1 MNFGIQ
7 ITRLKKALRI
17 VRSKR
22 FAFAF
27 IRFGVF
33 AGAEHYT
40 VLNPKLKMVI
50 DIGANK
56 GQFALAC
63 REWAPNAQ
71 IISFEPLEGP
81 ARVFKALFSAETKV
95 RLYEVA
101 IGPITCR
108 STIHISA
115 HEDSSSLLP
124 IGSIQVSNYP
134 GTQQIGLAEVEVRPL
149 VSMLQKE
156 EIPSPALIKL
166 DVQGFEME
174 ALRGCEDLLECFE
187 YIYCECSFVE
197 LYSGQKLAHEIIQWL
212 RDQNF
217 MFVGIFNVNYDIS
230 GQPIQ
235 GDFLFQKF
243 HL

>member
-1 MNFGIQ
+1 MQ
-7 ITRLKKALRI
+7 ITRIKKALRI
-17 VRSKR
+17 FRSQR
-22 FAFAF
+22 FALSF
-27 IRFGVF
+27 IRYGVF
-33 AGAEHYT
+33 AGAEHYQ

-81 ARVFKALFSAETKV
+81 ARVFKALFASDTNV
-95 RLYEVA
+95 RLHEVA
-101 IGPITCR
+101 IGPMTRR
-108 STIHISA
+108 SIIHISA

-124 IGSIQVSNYP
+124 IGSIQVTNYP
-134 GTQQIGLAEVEVRPL
+134 GTQEIGLAEVEVRPL
-149 VSMLQKE
+149 TSLLKKE
-156 EIPSPALIKL
+156 GIPSPALIKL

-174 ALRGCEDLLECFE
+174 ALKGCENLLECFE
-187 YIYCECSFVE
+187 YIYCECSFIE

-212 RDQNF
+212 HVRNF
-217 MFVGIFNVNYDIS
+217 IFIGIFNTNYDIS

-243 HL
+243 PPNLFI